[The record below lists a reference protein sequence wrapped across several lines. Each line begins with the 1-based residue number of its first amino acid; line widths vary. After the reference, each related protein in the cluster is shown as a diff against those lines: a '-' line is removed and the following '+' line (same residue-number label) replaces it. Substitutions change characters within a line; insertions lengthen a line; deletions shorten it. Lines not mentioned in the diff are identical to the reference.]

1 MILLLFFFFSKSTHS
16 ATCFVFCKYLEKR
29 SSKLRLKKNYRERE
43 KLGNLV
49 CLHTWKRHMKAQS
62 CVQLLHTNKI
72 KFRNILPRTI
82 NLREERRQEAQ
93 HWQVLEQMRTT
104 EQKHIEAHFFPCQ
117 EEVPPLTRNQL
128 LAGEVSKPYELCTC
142 EGATHSEW
150 REVRQLLRE
159 VRVHGSVGPT
169 CSQSPFSPQAPSP
182 CIRDNKEVE
191 FPLQIFIAIEE
202 RIEHPLKEEFY
213 HTRGSAGLW
222 TAATAGVRHSSVMN
236 LSLPERGSL
245 GSFPVTEFN
254 GHKRLPQTGVW
265 TAW

>member
-1 MILLLFFFFSKSTHS
+1 
-16 ATCFVFCKYLEKR
+16 
-29 SSKLRLKKNYRERE
+29 
-43 KLGNLV
+43 
-49 CLHTWKRHMKAQS
+49 
-62 CVQLLHTNKI
+62 
-72 KFRNILPRTI
+72 
-82 NLREERRQEAQ
+82 
-93 HWQVLEQMRTT
+93 MRTT
-104 EQKHIEAHFFPCQ
+104 EQKHIEAPLLPLSRGGAPTY
-117 EEVPPLTRNQL
+117 EESTSGRGSIHAIWALHLWR
-128 LAGEVSKPYELCTC
+128 C
-142 EGATHSEW
+142 HSEW
-150 REVRQLLRE
+150 CEVRQLLRE

-182 CIRDNKEVE
+182 CIRDNKELE

-213 HTRGSAGLW
+213 HMRGSTGLW

-245 GSFPVTEFN
+245 GSFTVTEFN